1 LDKLL
6 AAGMVEAN
14 AAKRNAI
21 YKNVQKILAEEMPV
35 VNLFELQFLTVYN
48 TKLKGA
54 TNSAMGAY
62 GSFAEAWI
70 DQ

>member
-1 LDKLL
+1 ML
-6 AAGMVEAN
+6 AAGSVEAD
-14 AAKRNAI
+14 ATKRNAI
-21 YKNVQKILAEEMPV
+21 YQKVQEILAEDMPV

-62 GSFAEAWI
+62 GSFAEAWL
-70 DQ
+70 DK